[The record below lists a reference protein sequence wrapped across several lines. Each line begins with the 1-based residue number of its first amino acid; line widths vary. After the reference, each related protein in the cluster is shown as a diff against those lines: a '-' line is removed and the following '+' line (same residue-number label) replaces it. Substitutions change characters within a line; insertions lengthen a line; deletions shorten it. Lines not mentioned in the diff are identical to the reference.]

1 MRLSRLIPGRPSA
14 ATIAVAP
21 EVVTATDE
29 VRVTVSLAEAVDKV
43 ESAVVEIGYVNTY
56 RYRWA
61 GRHDAA
67 AKFDDSSLVTMGQVG
82 TDYGSDRETSD
93 WVAALSQPL
102 PVAGGTL
109 REGAHEVRLRVPSW
123 APGTSRSTVRWE
135 ARLRVARPGRDI
147 EAEQAFVVLVAAPD
161 PPPAPLPLIQGTKA
175 MHDTIE
181 WDITT
186 ERTCYR
192 PGDVVTGTI
201 SMTPR
206 EPVTRT
212 GELAVYF
219 MTVFTSHP
227 LERTPG
233 GETET
238 QTRPPVKVAEELRL
252 REGETTTL
260 PFSVTLPDEVDPT
273 TEAVHCSLDVS
284 LLARIMFSGL
294 TGGVESARRGIV
306 VHTAPPR
313 TEGDREGS

>member
-1 MRLSRLIPGRPSA
+1 MRLSRLIPGRSSA
-14 ATIAVAP
+14 ATIAVHP
-21 EVVTATDE
+21 GTVNATDE
-29 VRVTVSLAEAVDKV
+29 VRVTVTLPEDVDKV
-43 ESAVVEIGYVNTY
+43 ESAVVELGYVNTY

-67 AKFDDSSLVTMGQVG
+67 AKFDDTSLVTMGQVG
-82 TDYGSDRETSD
+82 TDHGSDRSTSD
-93 WVAALSQPL
+93 WVSALSQPL
-102 PVAGGTL
+102 PVAVGTL
-109 REGAHEVRLRVPSW
+109 RAGEHEVRLRVPSW

-135 ARLRVARPGRDI
+135 ARLRVVRPGRDV
-147 EAEQAFVVLVAAPD
+147 EAEQAFEVLVAAPD
-161 PPPAPLPLIQGTKA
+161 PPPAELPLVQGTKA
-175 MHDTIE
+175 IANTIE

-219 MTVFTSHP
+219 MTIFTSHP
-227 LERTPG
+227 LERTPAG
-233 GETET
+233 DTET
-238 QTRPPVKVAEELRL
+238 QTRPPIKVAEDLQLRH
-252 REGETTTL
+252 GETTTL

-273 TEAVHCSLDVS
+273 TEAVHSSVDVS
-284 LLARIMFSGL
+284 LLARIMFSGM

-306 VHTAPPR
+306 VHTAR
-313 TEGDREGS
+313 

>member
-1 MRLSRLIPGRPSA
+1 MRLSRLIPGRAAAA
-14 ATIAVAP
+14 ATVGVTP
-21 EVVTATDE
+21 QTVTATDE
-29 VRVTVSLAEAVDKV
+29 VRVVVTLPEPIDKV
-43 ESAVVEIGYVNTY
+43 DSAVVELGYGNTY

-67 AKFDDSSLVTMGQVG
+67 AKFDDMSLVTMDQVG
-82 TDYGSDRETSD
+82 TDYGSDRSTSD
-93 WVAALSQPL
+93 WVAALNQPL

-109 REGAHEVRLRVPSW
+109 RAGEHEVRLRVPSW
-123 APGTSRSTVRWE
+123 APGTSRSTVTWE
-135 ARLRVARPGRDI
+135 ARLRVARPGRDV
-147 EAEQAFVVLVAAPD
+147 EAAQPFEVLIAAPD
-161 PPPAPLPLIQGTKA
+161 PPPAAMPLIQGTRV
-175 MHDTIE
+175 MHNSIE

-192 PGDVVTGTI
+192 PGDVIAGTI
-201 SMTPR
+201 ALTPR
-206 EPVTRT
+206 EPISRT

-227 LERTPG
+227 LERTPALD
-233 GETET
+233 TET
-238 QTRPPVKVAEELRL
+238 QTRPPIKIAEDLQL

-273 TEAVHCSLDVS
+273 TEAVHSSVDVF

-306 VHTAPPR
+306 VFTAA
-313 TEGDREGS
+313 

>member
-1 MRLSRLIPGRPSA
+1 MRLSRLIPGRAAAA
-14 ATIAVAP
+14 ATITVTP
-21 EVVTATDE
+21 DSVTATDE
-29 VRVTVSLAEAVDKV
+29 VRITVTLPEPIDKV
-43 ESAVVEIGYVNTY
+43 ESAVVELGYVNTY

-67 AKFDDSSLVTMGQVG
+67 AKFDDMSLVTMDQAG
-82 TDYGSDRETSD
+82 TDYGSDRSTSD
-93 WVAALSQPL
+93 WVAALNQPL

-109 REGAHEVRLRVPSW
+109 RAGEHEVRLRVPSW

-135 ARLRVARPGRDI
+135 ARLRVTRSGRDV
-147 EAEQAFVVLVAAPD
+147 EAAQPFEVLVAAPD
-161 PPPAPLPLIQGTKA
+161 PQPADMPLIQGTRA
-175 MHDTIE
+175 LHNSIA
-181 WDITT
+181 WDIAT

-192 PGDVVTGTI
+192 PGDVIAGTI
-201 SMTPR
+201 ALTPR
-206 EPVTRT
+206 EPITRT

-227 LERTPG
+227 LERTPALD
-233 GETET
+233 TET
-238 QTRPPVKVAEELRL
+238 QTRPPIMIAEDLRL

-273 TEAVHCSLDVS
+273 TEAVHSSVDVF

-306 VHTAPPR
+306 VHTAR
-313 TEGDREGS
+313 

>member
-1 MRLSRLIPGRPSA
+1 MRLSRLIPGRAGA
-14 ATIAVAP
+14 ATVAVTP
-21 EVVTATDE
+21 ERVNATDE
-29 VRVTVSLAEAVDKV
+29 VRVVVDLPEAIDKV
-43 ESAVVEIGYVNTY
+43 ESAVVELGYVNTY

-67 AKFDDSSLVTMGQVG
+67 AKVDDMSVVTMDQVG
-82 TDYGSDRETSD
+82 TDYGSDRSTSD
-93 WVAALSQPL
+93 WVAALNQPL

-109 REGAHEVRLRVPSW
+109 RAGEHEVRLRVPSW

-135 ARLRVARPGRDI
+135 ARLRVVRPGRDV
-147 EAEQAFVVLVAAPD
+147 EVAQDFEVLVAAPD
-161 PPPAPLPLIQGTKA
+161 PPPAELPLIQGTKA
-175 MHDTIE
+175 ISNSIE

-192 PGDVVTGTI
+192 PGDVITGTI
-201 SMTPR
+201 SLTPR

-227 LERTPG
+227 LERTPALD
-233 GETET
+233 TEA
-238 QTRPPVKVAEELRL
+238 QTRPPIRIAEDLRL
-252 REGETTTL
+252 RHGETTTL
-260 PFSVTLPDEVDPT
+260 PFSVTLPAEVDPT
-273 TEAVHCSLDVS
+273 TEAVHSSLDVY

-306 VHTAPPR
+306 VHTAA
-313 TEGDREGS
+313 

>member
-1 MRLSRLIPGRPSA
+1 MRLSRLIPGRA
-14 ATIAVAP
+14 ARRDGGRHP
-21 EVVTATDE
+21 GHVTATDE
-29 VRVTVSLAEAVDKV
+29 VRVASTSPEPIDKV
-43 ESAVVEIGYVNTY
+43 ESAVVELGYVNTY

-67 AKFDDSSLVTMGQVG
+67 AKFDDMSLVTMDQVG
-82 TDYGSDRETSD
+82 TDYGSDREHLGLGRRAEPAS
-93 WVAALSQPL
+93 ARRRRHLR
-102 PVAGGTL
+102 AG
-109 REGAHEVRLRVPSW
+109 EHEVRLRVPSW

-135 ARLRVARPGRDI
+135 ARLRVARPGRDV
-147 EAEQAFVVLVAAPD
+147 EAEQAFEVLVAAPD
-161 PPPAPLPLIQGTKA
+161 PPPAELPLIQGTRA
-175 MHDTIE
+175 ISNSIE

-201 SMTPR
+201 SLTPR

-227 LERTPG
+227 LERTPAVD
-233 GETET
+233 TET
-238 QTRPPVKVAEELRL
+238 QTRPPIRVAEDLQL

-260 PFSVTLPDEVDPT
+260 PFSVTLPAEVDPT
-273 TEAVHCSLDVS
+273 TEAVHSSVDVF

-306 VHTAPPR
+306 VFTAA
-313 TEGDREGS
+313 

>member
-14 ATIAVAP
+14 ATLTVAP
-21 EVVTATDE
+21 GTVDATDE
-29 VRVTVSLAEAVDKV
+29 VRVTVSLAEAIDKV

-67 AKFDDSSLVTMGQVG
+67 AKFDDTSLVTMGQVG
-82 TDYGSDRETSD
+82 TDHGSDRSTSD
-93 WVAALSQPL
+93 WVSALSQSL
-102 PVAGGTL
+102 PVAGGTV
-109 REGAHEVRLRVPSW
+109 RAGEHEVRLRVPSW

-135 ARLRVARPGRDI
+135 ARLRVVRPGRDV
-147 EAEQAFVVLVAAPD
+147 EAEQAFAVLVAAPD
-161 PPPAPLPLIQGTKA
+161 PPPAELPLIQGTKA
-175 MHDTIE
+175 MSNTIE

-192 PGDVVTGTI
+192 PGDVVAGTI
-201 SMTPR
+201 SLTPR

-227 LERTPG
+227 LERTPAG
-233 GETET
+233 DTET
-238 QTRPPVKVAEELRL
+238 QTRPPIKVAEDLQLRQ
-252 REGETTTL
+252 GETTTL
-260 PFSVTLPDEVDPT
+260 PFSVTLPAEVDPT
-273 TEAVHCSLDVS
+273 TEAVHSSLDVS
-284 LLARIMFSGL
+284 LLARIMFSGV

-306 VHTAPPR
+306 VHTAR
-313 TEGDREGS
+313 

>member
-1 MRLSRLIPGRPSA
+1 MRLSRLIPGRAAA
-14 ATIAVAP
+14 ATLAVAP
-21 EVVTATDE
+21 DTVAATGE
-29 VRVTVSLAEAVDKV
+29 VRVTVELAEALDKV
-43 ESAVVEIGYVNTY
+43 ESAVVELGYVNTY

-67 AKFDDSSLVTMGQVG
+67 AKFDDMSLVTMDQVG
-82 TDYGSDRETSD
+82 TDYGSDRSTSD
-93 WVAALSQPL
+93 WVTALGQPL

-109 REGAHEVRLRVPSW
+109 RAGTHEVRLRVPSW
-123 APGTSRSTVRWE
+123 APGTSRSTAQWQ
-135 ARLRVARPGRDI
+135 ARLRVVRAGRDV
-147 EAEQAFVVLVAAPD
+147 EAEQPFTVLVAAPD
-161 PPPAPLPLIQGTKA
+161 PAPQELPLIQGTRA
-175 MHDTIE
+175 MHNSIL

-192 PGDVVTGTI
+192 PGETITGTI
-201 SMTPR
+201 ALTPR

-219 MTVFTSHP
+219 MTVYTSHP

-233 GETET
+233 ADTEA
-238 QTRPPVKVAEELRL
+238 QTRPPIRVAEDLQL

-260 PFSVTLPDEVDPT
+260 PFSVTLPADVDPT
-273 TEAVHCSLDVS
+273 TEAVHSSLDVY

-306 VHTAPPR
+306 VHTI
-313 TEGDREGS
+313 